1 MSIDLRYIDT
11 GHHLRYLVTMRA
23 VYVRRESLGWF
34 ASGGGSLILYY
45 VVVVVMNGKGNIV
58 PLPVGGLGVS
68 SS

>member
-45 VVVVVMNGKGNIV
+45 VVVVMNGKGNIV
-58 PLPVGGLGVS
+58 PLALGGLGVS
-68 SS
+68 SP